1 MAPKH
6 QATGS
11 SLWRTLLVLNLVA
24 SVAAVPASIPFVN
37 CPSSS
42 ADQTHR
48 INIST
53 VYAQIAD
60 YGDNPVIK
68 YVAIGQTD
76 QPITGATSSL
86 LATLFKTTTVLN
98 FDVDETASA
107 FCGSIRS
114 PTSLVPVPDDTNCTI
129 PAGPVAFTAWTP
141 YRHDFSL
148 TTVSTR
154 LRAVDASSPP
164 FELACLDIQAT
175 PVHAYGKGG
184 YYGRAQILF
193 WASVGLAI
201 AYWIVVGLGRIAAA
215 WHRGGSGRIEGWVR
229 IKWAGTVL
237 SSAISGDRLSASPA
251 LLRFSTPSLRDIIFH
266 TQWCAGLA
274 MVAVQWPGFTYP
286 ILRNAAWATLVYNVT
301 LIQGSDGSGDH
312 WDATRVKDYSPSPD
326 FADQISNTASPLFLD
341 ETIPNSLLLF
351 PEGTKSGMSSFAYS
365 VGIRPQDLFGTC
377 LAIYLSIVAVTIII
391 SLVLW
396 FFDWFIS
403 SLVSGSSNAVR
414 KQPARSPIYSAHSD
428 GAKDVPP
435 DSPRVEEL
443 ALPQPPNP
451 RFAVLSR
458 KAWWNYRLGQ
468 NSFHREILYGNLV
481 RILLLFHVPITLF
494 SCYQFSLGRP
504 DATIASL
511 TLAGLAFAFFSL
523 GLPALLLSR
532 VALTPTTKLYEAT
545 RTLLSLGPLYYYYSP
560 GQQHF
565 AYVVFVHN
573 LIYGVV
579 VGAGQ
584 RSGTAQAII
593 LLISEV
599 LAALATSMWL
609 QWGEGAHMGGLSFI
623 FCVLRII
630 TCVLLVILSPVVNVG
645 SAAGGWIAYS
655 ILIINGLIYI
665 FFALMLFVK
674 ILEGLVRLIGR
685 VPFDRSRHSTD
696 SGLLGAIGLLPYF
709 RRRRRNKTRRHRYHP
724 SSEQRNRDSRGDT
737 IDPSRPQS
745 RYNSSGSTHPLMGQA
760 PTPGQGPYQLKSLGT
775 TTSVPSYLRPEQAST
790 PYQEDADDLDAG
802 YILGAF
808 HDDYVPPSARGRRQS
823 TATTSTPAPPPPQES
838 STGFTRVKGGRA
850 NFDNPFAIQMQSS
863 PSANERRQQRRPPNI
878 SVNTSVAPPAS
889 TTPTSPL
896 PMSYQQVASASAT
909 SLGNGRP
916 SGLAAHGRKKSETA
930 IIEDAAS
937 VFGPPPGTLPVPPS
951 GPSQPSQPRQPSP
964 STRRTDN
971 PLPPPPV
978 IPVTPDD
985 GSSDFNVKPRRKFW
999 FGGAKPA
1006 SDPTGEDSDAGHESE
1021 EGTSGGGMLGSWP
1034 FRRGRNKSEGD
1045 APAASTAAAEVP
1057 PARSFQVVRQP
1068 KPQRPGG
1075 APSSWRRPSTA
1086 PDQLPG
1092 QDQSNRSATPTSPQ
1106 SPTQSKRQSSPYT

>member
-1 MAPKH
+1 MALKH
-6 QATGS
+6 PATGS
-11 SLWRTLLVLNLVA
+11 PLWKTLLVLALVA
-24 SVAAVPASIPFVN
+24 PIAAQPASIPFTD
-37 CPSSS
+37 CSSS
-42 ADQTHR
+42 STDLTHR
-48 INIST
+48 INISS

-60 YGDNPVIK
+60 YGEGPAIK
-68 YVAIGQTD
+68 YVAIGQTN
-76 QPITGATSSL
+76 QPILGATSSL
-86 LATLFKTTTVLN
+86 LATLFKTTSVLN
-98 FDVDETASA
+98 FDVDETITA

-129 PAGPVAFTAWTP
+129 PAGPVAFTAWTS

-154 LRAVDASSPP
+154 LRAVDASSPSL
-164 FELACLDIQAT
+164 ELACLDIQAT
-175 PVHAYGKGG
+175 PVHAHGKGG
-184 YYGRAQILF
+184 YYGRAEILF
-193 WASVGLAI
+193 WVSVGLAI

-215 WHRGGSGRIEGWVR
+215 WHRGGSGRIEGWGR

-237 SSAISGDRLSASPA
+237 SSAISGERLSASPA

-286 ILRNAAWATLVYNVT
+286 ILRNAAWATLIYNVT

-312 WDATRVKDYSPSPD
+312 WDATQVKNYTPSPD
-326 FADQISNTASPLFLD
+326 FADQIASTGSPLFLD
-341 ETIPNSLLLF
+341 ETVPNTLLLF

-377 LAIYLSIVAVTIII
+377 LAIYLSIVAATIII
-391 SLVLW
+391 SLFIW

-403 SLVSGSSNAVR
+403 SLVSGSSNTVR
-414 KQPARSPIYSAHSD
+414 KQAARSPRYSAHSD
-428 GAKDVPP
+428 GVLSKDLAP

-451 RFAVLSR
+451 RFTVQSR

-468 NSFHREILYGNLV
+468 NSFHRDILYGNLV
-481 RILLLFHVPITLF
+481 RILLLFHIPITLF

-504 DATIASL
+504 DATIPSLALASV
-511 TLAGLAFAFFSL
+511 AFTFLSL
-523 GLPALLLSR
+523 GLPVLLLSR
-532 VALTPTTKLYEAT
+532 VALTSTTKLYEAT

-565 AYVVFVHN
+565 AYVVFAHN
-573 LIYGVV
+573 LVFAVV

-584 RSGTAQAII
+584 KSGTAQAII

-609 QWGEGAHMGGLSFI
+609 PWGEGAHMGGLSFM

-645 SAAGGWIAYS
+645 SAAGGWIAYA
-655 ILIINGLIYI
+655 ILIINALVYI
-665 FFALMLFVK
+665 MFALMLFVK
-674 ILEGLVRLIGR
+674 ITEALVRLIGR
-685 VPFDRSRHSTD
+685 VPFDRSRHSMD

-709 RRRRRNKTRRHRYHP
+709 RRRRRNKSRRPRNNP
-724 SSEQRNRDSRGDT
+724 SRAQRDEESEQ
-737 IDPSRPQS
+737 SRPQS
-745 RYNSSGSTHPLMGQA
+745 RYNSSGSSHPLMDQ
-760 PTPGQGPYQLKSLGT
+760 TPPRGQGPYQLKAIGT

-790 PYQEDADDLDAG
+790 PYQEDGDDPDAG

-808 HDDYVPPSARGRRQS
+808 HDDFVPPSQTRRQS
-823 TATTSTPAPPPPQES
+823 SASTPTSSQGPQAP
-838 STGFTRVKGGRA
+838 STGFARIKGGKA
-850 NFDNPFAIQMQSS
+850 HFDSPFAIRMQSP
-863 PSANERRQQRRPPNI
+863 PSASEKRQQRRPPNI
-878 SVNTSVAPPAS
+878 TVDTSVPPPSS

-896 PMSYQQVASASAT
+896 PLSYQQVATTSTT
-909 SLGNGRP
+909 SLGNGSRP

-937 VFGPPPGTLPVPPS
+937 VFGPPPGSMPPPS
-951 GPSQPSQPRQPSP
+951 VRSSQSAQPRQPSP
-964 STRRTDN
+964 SARRTDN
-971 PLPPPPV
+971 PLPPPPI
-978 IPVTPDD
+978 IPIVGDD
-985 GSSDFNVKPRRKFW
+985 ESSDSSVKPRRKFW
-999 FGGAKPA
+999 FGGTKPA
-1006 SDPTGEDSDAGHESE
+1006 SDPAGEDSDAGHESDQE
-1021 EGTSGGGMLGSWP
+1021 NSGGGMLGSWP

-1045 APAASTAAAEVP
+1045 APAASTATAEVP
-1057 PARSFQVVRQP
+1057 PVRSFQVVRQP

-1086 PDQLPG
+1086 PDQLSS
-1092 QDQSNRSATPTSPQ
+1092 QDQPQRSVTPTSPE
-1106 SPTQSKRQSSPYT
+1106 SPTRAKRKSSPYT